1 MASTATTLQLIT
13 PAHLPQR
20 PHPQRHPT
28 PDHTQYRP
36 SGSASCA
43 TLTACGQGAYET
55 TPPTTS
61 TDRQCAPWT
70 AACPYG
76 SFEDIAPSRFQN
88 RECRG
93 CCTGQYRFLQAT
105 AKTDTICNAVTVCA
119 SNQWQVTA
127 PTATSDRG
135 CVDHTVCT
143 SDENQVLAPSA
154 TRTASAWVILP
165 RARSGSRST
174 GAIRLYL

>member
-165 RARSGSRST
+165 RARSGSRS
-174 GAIRLYL
+174 ARNLC